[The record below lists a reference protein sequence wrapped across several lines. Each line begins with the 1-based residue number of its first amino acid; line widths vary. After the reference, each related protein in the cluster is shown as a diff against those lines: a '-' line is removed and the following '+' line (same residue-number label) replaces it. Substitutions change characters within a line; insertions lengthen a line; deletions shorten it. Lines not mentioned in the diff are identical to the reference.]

1 MATTKP
7 ASHLSTLAVILL
19 FGCTKTSQ
27 ADVAPDGGAS
37 DAGQRGTHRYS
48 VVEVVRGLE
57 HPWALAFVPNGDILV
72 TERPGRLRIVRDGQ
86 LLPNPLEGVPEV
98 WAQGQGGLLDI
109 LLAPDFA
116 ESRRVYLAYSKE
128 VGAQGATTA
137 VARARFADDRL
148 EEVEDILVADA
159 EATSGQHF
167 GCRLVFGRD
176 GMLYIAVGERGQQ
189 EPAQDLSN
197 HVGKTLRIDSDG
209 RAPNDNPFAERAGA
223 RPEIYSYGHRN
234 VQGMAVEP
242 RTGTIWQNEHGP
254 RGGDE
259 LNVLRAG
266 DNYGWPRASFGDHY
280 SGAPIPDHG
289 EGDGFAQ
296 PVLHWSPA
304 LAPSGMAFYSGDR
317 FPRWRDN
324 AFVGSLVQRH
334 LRRLVIQGE
343 QVLEQESLLE
353 DYGRRIRDVRVGPDG
368 LLYVLTDEEDGALA
382 RLEPND

>member
-1 MATTKP
+1 
-7 ASHLSTLAVILL
+7 
-19 FGCTKTSQ
+19 
-27 ADVAPDGGAS
+27 
-37 DAGQRGTHRYS
+37 
-48 VVEVVRGLE
+48 
-57 HPWALAFVPNGDILV
+57 
-72 TERPGRLRIVRDGQ
+72 
-86 LLPNPLEGVPEV
+86 
-98 WAQGQGGLLDI
+98 
-109 LLAPDFA
+109 
-116 ESRRVYLAYSKE
+116 
-128 VGAQGATTA
+128 
-137 VARARFADDRL
+137 
-148 EEVEDILVADA
+148 
-159 EATSGQHF
+159 
-167 GCRLVFGRD
+167 
-176 GMLYIAVGERGQQ
+176 
-189 EPAQDLSN
+189 
-197 HVGKTLRIDSDG
+197 
-209 RAPNDNPFAERAGA
+209 
-223 RPEIYSYGHRN
+223 
-234 VQGMAVEP
+234 MAVEP